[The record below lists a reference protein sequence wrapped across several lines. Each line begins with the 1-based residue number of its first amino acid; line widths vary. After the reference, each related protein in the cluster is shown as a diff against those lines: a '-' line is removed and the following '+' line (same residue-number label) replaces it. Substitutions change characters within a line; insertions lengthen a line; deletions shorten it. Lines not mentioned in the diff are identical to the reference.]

1 MPEMRFCVT
10 WPNGRSERCYSPST
24 IVTEHFEPGAV
35 YPLDQFVALARA
47 ALEATNGRVRARF
60 GMGCALAMNQIIMI
74 ERTAA
79 LFADLPG
86 ATVRVEGFTP

>member
-1 MPEMRFCVT
+1 M
-10 WPNGRSERCYSPST
+10 
-24 IVTEHFEPGAV
+24 
-35 YPLDQFVALARA
+35 ALARA
-47 ALEATNGRVRARF
+47 ALEAANGRVRARF